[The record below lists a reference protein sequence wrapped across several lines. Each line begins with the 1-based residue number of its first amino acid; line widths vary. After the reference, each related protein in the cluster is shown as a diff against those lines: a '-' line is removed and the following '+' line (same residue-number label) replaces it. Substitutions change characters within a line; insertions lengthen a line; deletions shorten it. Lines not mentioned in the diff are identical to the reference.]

1 MAIGKASDL
10 TIYHE
15 QFLGGYVE
23 TVQQNVN
30 AFNAASGGAIRL
42 INELHIGDYD
52 KETFFDV
59 VASLVSRRDTTSTS
73 TATDLALTS
82 DEFVGVKLNR
92 KIGPVA
98 QTLDAWRKINKDEKI
113 MSMILGEQTAKATAQ
128 EMLNTALSAVEAKLD
143 SVAALEHGATDGTCA
158 STDLASGLAKFGDA
172 AGNIVIWV
180 MHSKVYYDLLGNQI
194 TNAIYRANNTRIM
207 DGVPATL
214 GRPVLITDS
223 SSLIEDDGVSSGIDV
238 YSTLGLVPGAIEIK
252 ESEPPTTVL
261 DLVTGLENIVY
272 RFQGEYAYT
281 LKLRGCEWDTG
292 NGGAN
297 PSANSV
303 ATASNWD
310 TQVAD
315 NKLLPGIIIKS
326 R

>member
-1 MAIGKASDL
+1 MATGKASDL
-10 TIYHE
+10 TIYQE

-42 INELHIGDYD
+42 INDLHIGDYD
-52 KETFFDV
+52 AETFFDV

-73 TATDLALTS
+73 AATDLAITS
-82 DEFVGVKLNR
+82 DEFRGVKLNR
-92 KIGPVA
+92 KIGPVG

-143 SVAALEHGATDGTCA
+143 SVAALEHSATDGTCA
-158 STDLASGLAKFGDA
+158 STDLATGLSKFGDA

-223 SSLIEDDGVSSGIDV
+223 SSLLESNGVSSGIDC
-238 YSTLGLVPGAIEIK
+238 YSTLGLVSGAIEIK
-252 ESEPPTTVL
+252 ESEPPRTVL
-261 DLVTGLENIVY
+261 DLVTGLENLVY

-281 LKLRGCEWDTG
+281 LRLRGCEWDTST
-292 NGGAN
+292 GGVN
-297 PSANSV
+297 PSAGSV
-303 ATASNWD
+303 ATAGNWD

-326 R
+326 Q